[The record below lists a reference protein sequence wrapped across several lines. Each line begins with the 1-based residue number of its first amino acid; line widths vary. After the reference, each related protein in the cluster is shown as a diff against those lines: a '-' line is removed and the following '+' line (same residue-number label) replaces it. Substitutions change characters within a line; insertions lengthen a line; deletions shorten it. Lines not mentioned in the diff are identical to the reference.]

1 MALETLNQSEP
12 TETPA
17 DTSGTINAGHTLNIA
32 GQKLN
37 VKGPM
42 QSEALLK
49 AMQDEYDRRT
59 PNSGLGR
66 FNTFL
71 EGMKDAVAITS
82 RDPGSAMA
90 ARDAEKRAREESLF
104 NMRANIASLQG
115 QQKQQ
120 AQTNAFMAGQG
131 QPTQAG
137 QGQPTQAGQ
146 GQPTQAD
153 SMSPAMQMIQSLPA
167 ALQGRGMQLARDGDW
182 DKLAKLAQ
190 DTSIHRS
197 DLEKNMSYINSLPE
211 GPDKDRL
218 KRQALEKTYGTYTH
232 IDENG
237 YKHEYTL
244 GGPTDPAF
252 NKPPNTAATPTG
264 AFDPKKSYGTP
275 AKLLDNLGMAESS
288 NDPYAVNPSTKTMGK
303 YQFDPHTVAM
313 LHKQGVKFNPFDPD
327 ESRAAADYYIQQLVK
342 KNGGDYNKAMA
353 QYGGFVKSD
362 PMAYVSKVM
371 SDVAPSTPNATPL
384 PNPFPKG
391 STEFIAQEA
400 KNAQTQADINK
411 KQAETNIETTAKQDQ
426 AAAELYG
433 KDYGAGPQHKQQAI
447 DTIGAA
453 DRVITLAN
461 DPTYKKLMGYYEGGN
476 KAATLLVKGLNMGT
490 AKLFGQEEFEKAASA
505 LGFNE
510 AERSKLQQLQTDASK
525 LGIEYTAQMFKGA
538 RLGIGLEKL
547 GSQGKGVS
555 PSFTP
560 ETNKLYASITKRNAE
575 FVLDAHKTFR
585 DDWLP
590 QHPGKQWGDFMQ
602 SREYDGMLDKHLEGE
617 QKLTA
622 GTGVKVEKLSPETA
636 ANAAKT
642 TATPRFSDPEKQA
655 RYEAWKKANGK

>member
-1 MALETLNQSEP
+1 MALETLKQSEP

-17 DTSGTINAGHTLNIA
+17 DTSGTINAGQTLNIA

-71 EGMKDAVAITS
+71 ESMKDAVAITS

-131 QPTQAG
+131 QPAQAG
-137 QGQPTQAGQ
+137 QGQPAQAGQ
-146 GQPTQAD
+146 GQPAQAA

-211 GPDKDRL
+211 GDDKERL
-218 KRQALEKTYGTYTH
+218 KRNTLEKTYGTYTY

-237 YKHEYTL
+237 YEHKYTL

-252 NKPPNTAATPTG
+252 NNPPNTATTPTTTATTPTG

-371 SDVAPSTPNATPL
+371 SGVAPSTPNTTPL
-384 PNPFPKG
+384 PNPFPRRSEEYK
-391 STEFIAQEA
+391 TQEA
-400 KNAQTQADINK
+400 KNAQTQAEIIK
-411 KQAETNIETTAKQDQ
+411 KQAETNIETTAKQEQ

-476 KAATLLVKGLNMGT
+476 KAATALVKALNFGT
-490 AKLFGQEEFEKAASA
+490 AKLFGQEEFEKAMSA
-505 LGFNE
+505 LNFNE
-510 AERSKLQQLQTDASK
+510 KERTALQRLQTDSKK

-547 GSQGKGVS
+547 GSEGKGIS

-585 DDWLP
+585 DDWLTKN
-590 QHPGKQWGDFMQ
+590 PGKQWGDFIQ
-602 SREYDGMLDKHLEGE
+602 SKEYDTMLDKHLENE

-622 GTGVKVEKLSPETA
+622 GTGVEFKKLSPDA
-636 ANAAKT
+636 AI
-642 TATPRFSDPEKQA
+642 D
-655 RYEAWKKANGK
+655 ANKGSKFDKYRK